1 MFDITIDGVSYNYV
15 DKCELDGKNYIVFD
29 NEEGVYVSEYKYENE
44 EFIFTTLFFFPHIS
58 TSLKCA
64 CLLIIDGTLF

>member
-44 EFIFTTLFFFPHIS
+44 EFIFITPDLEIQKKV
-58 TSLKCA
+58 LEM
-64 CLLIIDGTLF
+64 LGIEYE